1 VKHKFSAVAS
11 TVVKLQHG
19 EEVLKIRLEA
29 PPFGFGQALA
39 RLFPAPQPPVYYV
52 NGAATPIPKG
62 HADPKLSAQYA
73 AWEAETAEH
82 SSLMTDILI
91 ALAMG
96 DAMDT
101 PAPPMAAGTDWRA
114 YGLAVR
120 AEWDAAHLHLGDRM
134 ALIHAYNDVQGL
146 GGERG
151 KG

>member
-1 VKHKFSAVAS
+1 MKVKFSAVAS
-11 TVVKLQHG
+11 VVVRLQHG
-19 EEVLKIRLEA
+19 EEVLEIRLEA
-29 PPFGFGQALA
+29 PPFGLGQALS
-39 RLFPAPQPPVYYV
+39 RLFPAPQPPTYYV
-52 NGAATPIPKG
+52 NSVSTPIPKG

-134 ALIHAYNDVQGL
+134 ALIHAYNEVQGL

>member
-1 VKHKFSAVAS
+1 MKVKFSAVAS
-11 TVVKLQHG
+11 VVVKLQHG
-19 EEVLKIRLEA
+19 EEVLEIRLEA
-29 PPFGFGQALA
+29 PPFGLGQALS
-39 RLFPAPQPPVYYV
+39 RLFPAPQPPTYYV
-52 NGAATPIPKG
+52 NSVATPIPKG
-62 HADPKLSAQYA
+62 HPDPGLSARYA

-82 SSLMTDILI
+82 SALMTDILI
-91 ALAMG
+91 AMAMG
-96 DAMDT
+96 DTMDI

-134 ALIHAYNDVQGL
+134 ALIHAYNEVQGL